1 MLVCCLVL
9 VASTSLVCG
18 LRSGQRG
25 HLAIEARSVARE
37 GPPTKPDHFRS
48 VDELNKYL
56 ADLTEY
62 YTVLGRPRFGKRQEE
77 SSDLENSLLSSSSEY
92 GRLRFRREVS
102 ATRERRLSNKR
113 Q

>member
-9 VASTSLVCG
+9 AASASLVCG
-18 LRSGQRG
+18 LRVGQRG
-25 HLAIEARSVARE
+25 HLAIAARSVARE

-62 YTVLGRPRFGKRQEE
+62 YTVLGRPRYIGARRQQM
-77 SSDLENSLLSSSSEY
+77 LLQNLSL
-92 GRLRFRREVS
+92 VIV
-102 ATRERRLSNKR
+102 
-113 Q
+113 